1 MSTGKIMV
9 GLSGG
14 VDSAVAAFLLKE
26 QGYDVAGATFR
37 MQDEWD
43 GAYDASAVAEF
54 LGIPHY
60 IFDFREIF
68 KEKVLNNF
76 EEEYKAGKTPNP
88 CVRCNKFIKFPAFL
102 EKAQSLGYDLISTG
116 HYARTDGENI
126 FRAKNLAK
134 DQSYV
139 MYNIQKDMIPHI
151 RFPLADFSKDEI
163 REIARKAGIPVAAG
177 HMLYSRRRYQCLSLP
192 PYRRNAPWTLC

>member
-26 QGYDVAGATFR
+26 QGYEVAGATFR

-76 EEEYKAGKTPNP
+76 EEEYKTGKTPNP

-139 MYNIQKDMIPHI
+139 LYHLDQETLAHI
-151 RFPLADFSKDEI
+151 LFPLGEMSKT
-163 REIARKAGIPVAAG
+163 
-177 HMLYSRRRYQCLSLP
+177 QT
-192 PYRRNAPWTLC
+192 RNLATKSGLTSQFGQFPLGRALWCTTAIVL